1 MHALSPTDSA
11 FMWMETRNQ
20 PMHVAGLNLY
30 TPPAGQ
36 PNFVADLLSLW
47 ATHLK
52 ALPPFN
58 MRPVLRMGLWYWEED
73 THFEVDYH
81 LRHLAL
87 PHPGRIREL
96 LATVS
101 RLHGNLLDRN
111 RPLWEAY
118 VIEGLPGG
126 RFATYV
132 KIHHAL
138 VDGVTGAKMMAQALC
153 HTPTERKGP
162 LWALHYQKHP
172 TTRAAKA
179 PMSLAQ
185 QFAQLASMGRE
196 LLPGVASAL
205 KDMVGSEEDAN
216 APARAF
222 QAPPSL
228 FNVEISGSRRFAAQ
242 SYSLARLKRLGEAA
256 GATVNDITLAICAG
270 ALRQYLLAHEALPAK
285 PLIAMV
291 PVSLHAESEVAGN
304 QVSVLLANLATHI
317 ADPMRRL
324 LRIVQS
330 TSKAKERLT
339 AMPRLQKLAHGITS
353 ISPMGVAMVTGAAH
367 KHPVFNVVISNV
379 PGPKDTLYMDGAQL
393 DEVYPVSIATHYLAL
408 NITIT
413 GYGDKLGFGYIACRR
428 SVPGLQR
435 MLDYTDQ
442 SIAELELALG
452 LAGKTA
458 AKTSAPPAKSPRKR
472 AAKAPAVN
480 AKAAATPAK
489 KPNANPAT
497 TTSKARAKPANPQ
510 R

>member
-30 TPPAGQ
+30 TPPANEPG
-36 PNFVADLLSLW
+36 FVAELLAHW

-73 THFEVDYH
+73 KHFEVDYH

-87 PHPGRIREL
+87 PQPGRIREL
-96 LATVS
+96 LAIVS

-126 RFATYV
+126 RFATYI

-138 VDGVTGAKMMAQALC
+138 VDGVTAAKMMAQALS
-153 HTPTERKGP
+153 HQATVHKGP
-162 LWALHYQKHP
+162 LWSLHYPKHP
-172 TTRAAKA
+172 TSRPARA
-179 PMSLAQ
+179 PLSLAQ
-185 QFAQLASMGRE
+185 QLAQLASMGRD

-205 KDMVGSEEDAN
+205 KDMVGSDQDTN

-222 QAPPSL
+222 QAPASL

-242 SYSLARLKRLGEAA
+242 SYSLPRLKRLGEAS
-256 GATVNDITLAICAG
+256 GATVNDVTLAICAG
-270 ALRQYLLAHEALPAK
+270 ALRQYLLAHQALPSK

-291 PVSLHAESEVAGN
+291 PVSLHAGADVAGN

-317 ADPMRRL
+317 ADPLKRL
-324 LRIVQS
+324 QRIVQS
-330 TSKAKERLT
+330 TGKAKERLT
-339 AMPRLQKLAHGITS
+339 HMPRLQKLSHGLTS
-353 ISPMGVAMVTGAAH
+353 ISPMGVAMVTGAAK

-379 PGPKDTLYMDGAQL
+379 PGPTDTLYMNGAQL

-442 SIAELELALG
+442 AIEELELALG
-452 LAGKTA
+452 LQGKPA
-458 AKTSAPPAKSPRKR
+458 VMAKPIKAPRKR
-472 AAKAPAVN
+472 ARIMEP
-480 AKAAATPAK
+480 
-489 KPNANPAT
+489 
-497 TTSKARAKPANPQ
+497 
-510 R
+510 